1 MTHTINK
8 KFPYFTLDR
17 ETIPSGERVYSTPDG
32 LLPSVTTILSA
43 TADTKGLDEWRQFV
57 GEAKANQIRDEA
69 TGLGTLMHE
78 HLECYVQNIDRP
90 RGSNLV
96 RQMAKNMADQIINR
110 GLINVNEVWGIEI
123 PLYFP
128 NQYAGTADLLGE
140 WNGKQ
145 AIMDYK
151 TSKKVKTKEQIVDYG
166 CQLAAYAKAH
176 NHLFG
181 TKIETGVV
189 FMVTRD
195 LQYLEFV
202 FEGDEFQECLSNW
215 EERVD
220 TFFSSRK

>member
-1 MTHTINK
+1 MHTINK
-8 KFPYFTLDR
+8 KYPYFTLDR
-17 ETIPSGERVYSTPDG
+17 ETIPSGERMYATPDG

-78 HLECYVQNIDRP
+78 HLECYIQNIERP

-96 RQMAKNMADQIINR
+96 RQMARNMADQIINR
-110 GLINVNEVWGIEI
+110 GLVNVNEVWGFEI
-123 PLYFP
+123 PLYYP

-140 WNGKQ
+140 WNGKP

-151 TSKKVKTKEQIVDYG
+151 TSKKVKTKDQIVDYG

-202 FEGDEFQECLSNW
+202 FEGEEFEKCMSDW
-215 EERVD
+215 DERVEKY
-220 TFFSSRK
+220 FSSKK